1 MTPDRVRAF
10 AQTAAFLAMVAKE
23 GARIS
28 ALLRAE
34 GVVDVAGAIDA
45 MANGARGM
53 LSNVADAAK
62 DKIWGK
68 ISSLLGGTKVGP

>member
-1 MTPDRVRAF
+1 MTPERVRAF

-23 GARIS
+23 GARVS
-28 ALLRAE
+28 ALLKAE

-53 LSNVADAAK
+53 LANVATAAK
-62 DKIWGK
+62 DKLWDK
-68 ISSLLGGTKVGP
+68 ISTLLGGASTKP